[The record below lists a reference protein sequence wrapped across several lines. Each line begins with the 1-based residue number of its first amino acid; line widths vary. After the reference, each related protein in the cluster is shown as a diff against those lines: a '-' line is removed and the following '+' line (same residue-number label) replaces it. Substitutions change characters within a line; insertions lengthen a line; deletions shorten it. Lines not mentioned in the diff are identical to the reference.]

1 MVEIIQD
8 GLAIKTE
15 CRVCGAELKFK
26 WSDMKYLTIKD
37 IEYEWDPI
45 RAQKTKYIECPVC
58 HEKIFVRD
66 VNGWINGTARI
77 YEDTNKDVQDGRTN
91 D

>member
-26 WSDMKYLTIKD
+26 WSDMKYLTDKD
-37 IEYEWDPI
+37 VEYQWSPI
-45 RAQKTKYIECPVC
+45 YAQKTQYIECPVC

-66 VNGWINGTARI
+66 DNLGFMNGTARI
-77 YEDTNKDVQDGRTN
+77 YEEKNTEEV
-91 D
+91 